1 MLDCLAWCSRL
12 SPESTRTNP
21 ATHTSLSQLPIATLQ
36 AWYLSP
42 RTTVLASILLFF
54 HIFAASNPFYTSE
67 PLVSNNDVPAFLS
80 VFGLRSRSLNT
91 CERSIS
97 NSFLDLTDR
106 TTLPPNCSVAV
117 GNTSVSDLF
126 SISLWHLVND
136 IMPPPN
142 VMKARQIGLYNPNK
156 YVRGIAVQA
165 LGKVY
170 GVNAVEKA
178 RKEESQARARVEEFA
193 SAGANVPY
201 APTALTSEELAA
213 HSEFTVDDD
222 YEEKEEEEEEPAAV
236 GGEPVGSGEEQR
248 EEIVPV
254 AGAGVAA
261 TATAEEEAGDKPVEK
276 EKQKEKKVSSHRAT
290 VLILH

>member
-1 MLDCLAWCSRL
+1 VQD
-12 SPESTRTNP
+12 
-21 ATHTSLSQLPIATLQ
+21 
-36 AWYLSP
+36 WYLSP

-67 PLVSNNDVPAFLS
+67 PLLSHNHVPAVLS
-80 VFGLRSRSLNT
+80 FFGLRSRSLNT

-97 NSFLDLTDR
+97 NSFLDLTDQ
-106 TTLPPNCSVAV
+106 TTLPPNCCVA
-117 GNTSVSDLF
+117 
-126 SISLWHLVND
+126 VND
-136 IMPPPN
+136 IMPPPH

-178 RKEESQARARVEEFA
+178 RTEESQARARVEEFA

-201 APTALTSEELAA
+201 ATRALTSEELAA

-222 YEEKEEEEEEPAAV
+222 YEEKKEEEEEPAAV
-236 GGEPVGSGEEQR
+236 VGEPVGSGEEQR

-261 TATAEEEAGDKPVEK
+261 TATAEEEAGDKPVEQEK
-276 EKQKEKKVSSHRAT
+276 KQKKEEKQKEKKVSSHRT
-290 VLILH
+290 IVLILH